1 MSTLEQHAQAAAD
14 GNRES
19 LEALVL
25 AMQDDI
31 YNLCMRMLG
40 DPSDAQDATQEV
52 LIKVITH
59 VGSFRGESSF
69 RTWVWRIATHHV
81 LRMKRTQFES
91 TMDFNILEEMI
102 DAGDTAKPVDSSEL
116 DVQRLAVEVRL
127 GCTQAMLI
135 ALDRPDRIAYILG
148 DMFGLTS
155 DQASQVLEIDA
166 AAFRKRLERARKRL
180 GEFMQRKC
188 GLVDPVAACRCVRQI
203 PVLIERRVIDPRRL
217 VLVDH
222 VRKAAAGPTLE
233 RAWGEM
239 ARLDAVARTMSDR
252 PEYAA
257 PSTVIDHLREL
268 LNSGSFQLLQ

>member
-31 YNLCMRMLG
+31 YNLSMRMLG

-81 LRMKRTQFES
+81 LRMKRTPFEA
-91 TMDFNILEEMI
+91 TMDFDLLEAMI
-102 DAGDTAKPVDSSEL
+102 DAGGSAVPVEAGEHE
-116 DVQRLAVEVRL
+116 VQRLAEQVRL
-127 GCTQAMLI
+127 SCTQAMLI
-135 ALDRPDRIAYILG
+135 ALDRLDRIVYILG

-155 DQASQVLEIDA
+155 DQASQVLEIDP

-203 PVLIERRVIDPRRL
+203 PVLMDRGLLDRKRL
-217 VLVDH
+217 PLVDH
-222 VRKAAAGPTLE
+222 TRRPATGPTLE
-233 RAWGEM
+233 SAWGELS
-239 ARLDAVARTMSDR
+239 RLDAVARTMNDR
-252 PEYAA
+252 PEYAV
-257 PSTVIDHLREL
+257 PGTVIDQLREL
-268 LNSGSFQLLQ
+268 LNSGTFQLLQ

>member
-31 YNLCMRMLG
+31 YNLTMRMLG
-40 DPSDAQDATQEV
+40 DPIEAQDATQEV

-69 RTWVWRIATHHV
+69 RTWVWRIATNHV
-81 LRMKRTQFES
+81 LRMRRTQLES
-91 TMDFNILEEMI
+91 TMNFDVLEEMI
-102 DAGDTAKPVDSSEL
+102 DAGGSAQSAAGGEL
-116 DVQRLAVEVRL
+116 EVQRLAEQVRL
-127 GCTQAMLI
+127 SCTQAMLV
-135 ALDRPDRIAYILG
+135 ALDRPDRIVYILS

-180 GEFMQRKC
+180 GDFMQRKC

-203 PVLIERRVIDPRRL
+203 PVLVDRGLLDPKRL
-217 VLVDH
+217 ALVDH
-222 VRKAAAGPTLE
+222 ARRPADGPTLAQ
-233 RAWGEM
+233 AWGELSS
-239 ARLDAVARTMSDR
+239 LDAVARTMSDR

-257 PSTVIDHLREL
+257 PETVLEHLREL
-268 LNSGSFQLLQ
+268 LNSGTFQLLQ

>member
-1 MSTLEQHAQAAAD
+1 MSTLEQHALAAAD

-40 DPSDAQDATQEV
+40 GPSDAQDATQEV

-91 TMDFNILEEMI
+91 TMDFSVLEEMI
-102 DAGDTAKPVDSSEL
+102 DAGGSARPAESSEL

-127 GCTQAMLI
+127 GCTQAMLV
-135 ALDRPDRIAYILG
+135 ALDRPDRIVYILG

-166 AAFRKRLERARKRL
+166 ATFRKRLERARKRL

-203 PVLIERRVIDPRRL
+203 PVLVDRGLLDPKRL
-217 VLVDH
+217 VLGDH
-222 VRKAAAGPTLE
+222 ARNASVGPTLE

-239 ARLDAVARTMSDR
+239 SELDAVARTMNDR
-252 PEYAA
+252 PDYAA
-257 PSTVIDHLREL
+257 PAAVIDQLREL
-268 LNSGSFQLLQ
+268 LSSGSFQLLQ